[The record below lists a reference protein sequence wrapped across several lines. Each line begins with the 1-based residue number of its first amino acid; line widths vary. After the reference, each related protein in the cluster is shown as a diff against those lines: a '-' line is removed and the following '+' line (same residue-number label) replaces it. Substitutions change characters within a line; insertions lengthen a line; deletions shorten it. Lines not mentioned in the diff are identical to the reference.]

1 MKIGIIG
8 AGNIGTYLGKIWAAK
23 GHQILF
29 SYGRDKAYLQSLAE
43 SIGLNARAGTP
54 TDAVKFGDVVMITV
68 PSEAVENALSSVG
81 SLANKIILCCPI
93 PTKLDRNLLEVGE
106 SVAEKITQLAPSAK
120 VVGCLFYFPEFLCRN
135 QHNVLNQSFAGYYC
149 GNDIKAKV
157 IAEELIEHLG
167 LDPVDIGEL
176 ENSSY
181 LEIQNWFV
189 SQKFHMMDKKAEII
203 LHLN

>member
-8 AGNIGTYLGKIWAAK
+8 AGNLGTYLGKSWFAK

-43 SIGLNARAGTP
+43 SMGLSARAGTP
-54 TDAVKFGDVVMITV
+54 TDAVKFGDVIMITI

-81 SLANKIILCCPI
+81 SLTNKIILCCPI
-93 PTKLDRNLLEVGE
+93 PTQLDRNIMEVGE
-106 SVAEKITQLAPSAK
+106 SLAEKITQLAPSAK
-120 VVGCLFYFPEFLCRN
+120 VVGCLFNFPEFMYRN
-135 QHNVLNQSFAGYYC
+135 QRNALNQSFAGYYC
-149 GNDIKAKV
+149 GNDIKAKL

-181 LEIQNWFV
+181 LETQNWFV
-189 SQKFHMMDKKAEII
+189 SQQFHMIDAKAEII